1 LNEQTQNAAQQLI
14 KQARFSDAEQVVTET
29 LKDIALSDEH
39 VELLYLLA
47 VAQRYQNNHT
57 DSLQTLALLL
67 SLNKEHARAWQE
79 RGHNHLATNE
89 PNNARIAFQ
98 GAVHFNPALTASWQA
113 LINLYKTEDN
123 QQGLE
128 HAINEVNYL
137 KSLPPPLVAVN
148 SFINE
153 GKFFKADQ
161 LCRHFLRDNK
171 QHIEGMRLLAKVGEQ
186 LDVLADAEFLLE
198 TALAIAPDNN
208 RVRYDLANLL
218 LKMQKFETALMHT
231 AELVKTSPEN
241 LVFLSLHG
249 NATAGVGDHAGAI
262 SIYNEV
268 IDSAPNQH
276 KLHVMRGHAEK
287 TIGHLANSIRSYRK
301 AFEIQPDYGDA
312 FWSLA
317 NTKTY
322 QFTKDE
328 IEHMVQFEQSETI
341 STEDQT
347 HLCFAL
353 GKALED
359 RGNFDQSFS
368 YYERG
373 NDLMREE
380 VRHRATNLNIR
391 TQAQMDV
398 CTADLFKQ
406 KSKVGFDAP
415 DPIFVLGLPRAG
427 STLIEQ
433 ILASHSQIDGTME
446 LPNLIWLAQRLR
458 GSSHLEEES
467 GSPRYPQILTEL
479 DDTYFH
485 RFGEQFIEQTRI
497 YRESAPFFVDKNPN
511 NFFHIGLIKLIL
523 PNAKVID
530 ARRHPM
536 SCCFSGFKQ
545 LFGQGQEFSYGLTE
559 IGNYYREYVELM
571 DHWDHVLPGFV
582 HRVQHEDV
590 VDNLEQE
597 VRRLLEF
604 CNLPFENE
612 CVEFY
617 KTHRSVR
624 TPSSEQVRQPI
635 FRTALDAWQNYEP
648 WLGPLK
654 EALGPEVRARYN
666 IQ

>member
-1 LNEQTQNAAQQLI
+1 M
-14 KQARFSDAEQVVTET
+14 
-29 LKDIALSDEH
+29 
-39 VELLYLLA
+39 
-47 VAQRYQNNHT
+47 
-57 DSLQTLALLL
+57 
-67 SLNKEHARAWQE
+67 
-79 RGHNHLATNE
+79 
-89 PNNARIAFQ
+89 
-98 GAVHFNPALTASWQA
+98 
-113 LINLYKTEDN
+113 
-123 QQGLE
+123 GLE
-128 HAINEVNYL
+128 HAQSEVNYL
-137 KSLPPPLVAVN
+137 ESLPQALVAVN

-153 GKFFKADQ
+153 GKYFKADQ

-171 QHIEGMRLLAKVGEQ
+171 QHIEGMRLLARVGEQ

-198 TALAIAPDNN
+198 TALEINPEYEP
-208 RVRYDLANLL
+208 VRYDLANLL
-218 LKMQKFETALMHT
+218 LKMQKFEPAHIHT
-231 AELVKTSPEN
+231 TFLVQKHPDN
-241 LVFLSLHG
+241 LTYLSLHG
-249 NATAGVGDHAGAI
+249 NATSGVGDQVGAI
-262 SIYNEV
+262 AVYNKV
-268 IDSAPNQH
+268 ISAAPNQH

-322 QFTKDE
+322 SFTNTE
-328 IEHMVQFEQSETI
+328 LEHMIQFENSETI
-341 STEDQT
+341 SAEDRT

-359 RGNFDQSFS
+359 RGSFEQSFT

-373 NDLMREE
+373 NNIKHEE
-380 VRHRATNLNIR
+380 VRHRPTNLNIR

-398 CTADLFKQ
+398 CTPELFSR
-406 KSKVGFDAP
+406 KSEVGFEAP
-415 DPIFVLGLPRAG
+415 DPIFILGLPRAG

-446 LPNLIWLAQRLR
+446 LPNLIWIAQRLR
-458 GSSHLEEES
+458 GSAYLDQEQS

-479 DDTYFH
+479 DNEYFR
-485 RFGEQFIEQTRI
+485 RFGEQFMEQTRV
-497 YRESAPFFVDKNPN
+497 YRGNAPFFIDKNPN

-536 SCCFSGFKQ
+536 SCCFSGYKQ

-590 VDNLEQE
+590 VDNLEHE
-597 VRRLLEF
+597 VHRLLEF
-604 CNLPFENE
+604 CKLPFEKS

-635 FRTALDAWQNYEP
+635 FRTALDAWQSYEP

-654 EALGPEVRARYN
+654 DALGPEIRTRYDL
-666 IQ
+666 Q

>member
-1 LNEQTQNAAQQLI
+1 MNEQIQNTAQELI
-14 KQARFSDAEQVVTET
+14 KQAKFADAEQTVTAA
-29 LKDIALSDEH
+29 LKDVALTEEH
-39 VELLYLLA
+39 TELLYLLA
-47 VAQRYQNNHT
+47 VAQRYQSNHKGA
-57 DSLQTLALLL
+57 LETLTLLL
-67 SLNKEHARAWQE
+67 TLNKEHARGWQE
-79 RGHNHLATNE
+79 RGHNHLAVQDLT
-89 PNNARIAFQ
+89 NARIAFQ
-98 GAVHFNPALTASWQA
+98 GAVHFNPALIASWKA
-113 LINLYKTEDN
+113 LINLHKAEEN

-128 HAINEVNYL
+128 HAEAEVKYL
-137 KSLPPPLVAVN
+137 ESLPQALVAVN

-153 GKFFKADQ
+153 GKYFKADQ

-171 QHIEGMRLLAKVGEQ
+171 QHVEGMRLLAKVGEQ

-198 TALAIAPDNN
+198 TALEIAPDNDL
-208 RVRYDLANLL
+208 VRYDLANLL
-218 LKMQKFETALMHT
+218 LKMQKFEPALAHT
-231 AELVKTSPEN
+231 TELIKKSPDN
-241 LVFLSLHG
+241 LTFLSLHG
-249 NATAGVGDHAGAI
+249 NATAGVGDHTGAI
-262 SIYNEV
+262 AIYNQV
-268 IDSAPNQH
+268 IALAPNQH

-328 IEHMVQFEQSETI
+328 IEHMVKFEQSDTI
-341 STEDQT
+341 STEDRT

-359 RGNFDQSFS
+359 RDSFEQSFT
-368 YYERG
+368 YYARG

-398 CTADLFKQ
+398 CTSDLFKS
-406 KSKVGFDAP
+406 KSDVGFDAP
-415 DPIFVLGLPRAG
+415 DPIFILGLPRAG

-458 GSSHLEEES
+458 GSSHIEEES

-479 DDTYFH
+479 DDDYFR

-497 YRESAPFFVDKNPN
+497 YRESAPFFIDKNPN

-597 VRRLLEF
+597 VHRLLEF
-604 CNLPFENE
+604 CNLPFENA

-635 FRTALDAWQNYEP
+635 FRTALDAWENYEP

-654 EALGPEVRARYN
+654 EALGPEVRTRYK